1 MSRGNRLVLFLVD
14 ASDSMESSA
23 GLAAAK
29 GAVLSLLS
37 AAYIRR
43 DRVGLIAFRDERA
56 RVLLP
61 PTSSIHLAREKL
73 RLLTAGG
80 ATPFA
85 DGLLTAW
92 KTIRSDG
99 LKHPSRKTVLVVLS
113 DGEAN
118 VPLVPG
124 ADKAEEIAAVAE
136 LIRREKIR
144 TVFVDTN
151 PPGKE
156 RVEPMEFSRILDAE
170 YRRISRVGA
179 GELVDLIDGTERN

>member
-14 ASDSMESSA
+14 ASDSMDTMAQLS
-23 GLAAAK
+23 AAK
-29 GAVLSLLS
+29 GAILSLLS

-43 DRVGLIAFRDERA
+43 DRVGLVVFRDERA

-73 RLLTAGG
+73 RLLSAGG

-85 DGLLTAW
+85 DGLLAAW
-92 KTIRSDG
+92 KTIRSDR

-124 ADKAEEIAAVAE
+124 ADKTEEIAAVAE
-136 LIRREKIR
+136 LIRKEKIH

-156 RVEPMEFSRILDAE
+156 RDEPKEFSRILDAE
-170 YRRISRVGA
+170 YRRISRINA
-179 GELVDLIDGTERN
+179 GELVDLIDITEHN